1 MEKEKIT
8 IFDRIWDFFASV
20 RLTIVVF
27 IALASTSIIGTIV
40 EQQAEP
46 ATNIKLLAKFFGDST
61 APTVYNIFVKLG
73 FMDMY
78 HSWWF
83 VSLLILFSVNLIVCS
98 IERLPKTWRLVKMP
112 LRPLNEN
119 VIKTL
124 PVKKEMSIKTSLN
137 TAKDEVFKSLS
148 SYRYHVLAESAE
160 ENAVQFY
167 SQKGRYTRL
176 GFYIVHLSIILVFI
190 GAIIGAR
197 FGFNGYLNLPE
208 GRSALFALLRTEPLA
223 QTEQAEREQMLD
235 VMESSQ
241 GDVSLTAKNL
251 GMTQDI
257 LDAKF
262 KKYGIRPLGFT
273 VKCNWYNTEYYSQT
287 DMAQEFQSE
296 LVVIEGGREVMK
308 KVIEVNSPLIYK
320 GITFYQSSYGMVPNA
335 VGTFILKTI
344 PKIGTED
351 TLNLK
356 FGQSFLIPGTNTRG
370 TIVNFSPALTRD
382 NNTGNLV
389 TYSENMVNPAVGIE
403 FDSPNAGKFTGWIL
417 KRYPETGVLPDGSQ
431 IKFIDYWG
439 VEYTGLQVSK
449 DPGVGLI
456 YFASVIMTIGL
467 YVAFFMSHKKIWIIL
482 RSETSGGKGSVKII
496 AGGSASKNRL
506 AFEREIERILSKIS
520 QTIEGLRPVGRE

>member
-1 MEKEKIT
+1 MEKEKTT
-8 IFDRIWDFFASV
+8 IFDKIWDFFTSV
-20 RLTIVVF
+20 KLTIVIF

-83 VSLLILFSVNLIVCS
+83 VSLLTLFSVNLIVCS
-98 IERLPKTWRLVKMP
+98 IERLPKTWRLVKTP

-137 TAKDEVFKSLS
+137 TAKEEVLKSLS

-160 ENAVQFY
+160 ENAVQLY

-208 GRSALFALLRTEPLA
+208 GRSASYAFLRTEPLSQA
-223 QTEQAEREQMLD
+223 EQAEREQILD
-235 VMESSQ
+235 SIESSQ

-251 GMTQDI
+251 GITQDI

-262 KKYGIRPLGFT
+262 KKYGIKPLGFT

-308 KVIEVNSPLIYK
+308 KAIEVNSPLTYK
-320 GITFYQSSYGMVPNA
+320 GVTFYQSSYGMIPNA
-335 VGTFILKTI
+335 VGTFILKVI
-344 PKIGTED
+344 SKNGTEEIF
-351 TLNLK
+351 NLK
-356 FGQSFLIPGTNTRG
+356 FGQSFVISSTNTRG

-382 NNTGNLV
+382 ERTGALV

-403 FDSPNAGKFTGWIL
+403 FDSPNAGRFTGWIL
-417 KRYPETGVLPDGSQ
+417 KRYPETGILPDGSQ
-431 IKFIDYWG
+431 IKLIDYWG

-449 DPGVGLI
+449 DPGVWLI
-456 YFASVIMTIGL
+456 YLASIIMAFGL

-482 RSETSGGKGSVKII
+482 RPETSGKKGSVRIT

-506 AFEREIERILSKIS
+506 AFEKEIERIFSKVS

>member
-1 MEKEKIT
+1 
-8 IFDRIWDFFASV
+8 
-20 RLTIVVF
+20 
-27 IALASTSIIGTIV
+27 
-40 EQQAEP
+40 
-46 ATNIKLLAKFFGDST
+46 
-61 APTVYNIFVKLG
+61 
-73 FMDMY
+73 
-78 HSWWF
+78 
-83 VSLLILFSVNLIVCS
+83 
-98 IERLPKTWRLVKMP
+98 
-112 LRPLNEN
+112 
-119 VIKTL
+119 
-124 PVKKEMSIKTSLN
+124 
-137 TAKDEVFKSLS
+137 
-148 SYRYHVLAESAE
+148 
-160 ENAVQFY
+160 
-167 SQKGRYTRL
+167 
-176 GFYIVHLSIILVFI
+176 
-190 GAIIGAR
+190 
-197 FGFNGYLNLPE
+197 
-208 GRSALFALLRTEPLA
+208 
-223 QTEQAEREQMLD
+223 TEQAEREQMLD

-344 PKIGTED
+344 PKNGTGD

-482 RSETSGGKGSVKII
+482 RSETSGEKGSVKII
-496 AGGSASKNRL
+496 AGGSVSKNRL